1 MENNMNGTL
10 TPPEVFPACNGNFV
24 LAMAR
29 VPMQQWESVYEPN
42 TALLRGTLFPALDL
56 PYVATKE
63 VM

>member
-1 MENNMNGTL
+1 MENNMNGIT
-10 TPPEVFPACNGNFV
+10 TPEIFPACNGNAV

-42 TALLRGTLFPALDL
+42 TALSRGTLFPDLDL
-56 PYVATKE
+56 PYVAKKE